1 MTTKY
6 PSLEEALEA
15 HRRLIGRFGG
25 AHGIRDRGALE
36 SALLRPQSGYHGSI
50 LEQAAAL
57 MESLA
62 MNHPCIDGNKRMAFF
77 LADAFLRANGFLL
90 ECDDQEAHRRITGML
105 ESGAFRFA
113 NLLEWIREMAGPL
126 P

>member
-1 MTTKY
+1 MNTRYATMQ
-6 PSLEEALEA
+6 EALEA

-36 SALLRPQSGYHGSI
+36 SALLRPQSGYYDSV

-62 MNHPCIDGNKRMAFF
+62 MNHPCLDGNKRMAFF
-77 LADAFLRANGFLL
+77 LTDAFLRVNGFVL

-105 ESGAFRFA
+105 ESGAFRFD
-113 NLLEWIREMAGPL
+113 NLLEWITETAGPL